1 MDLDGSSNLSP
12 YLRFGVL
19 GLRSAIYRCLDIL
32 KNAEGRKD
40 LLGIDAW
47 LNDLIWREFH
57 IQIMYHFPESRT
69 QNFRSLYDGLSW
81 NNNHSEFQAWKEGRT
96 GYPVVDAAMRQLD
109 SIGWIPNQARNI
121 AASFLVKDL
130 LIDWRWGEKWFRE
143 RLLDGDLA
151 VNTGNWQQVAGTG
164 PDAAPFSR
172 ILNPTRQSRKY
183 DPTGNYI
190 KRWVPELEGLDKDVI
205 HAPWE
210 KGKKVPGYPKP
221 IIAHKFATERAGAAY
236 RAITDN

>member
-1 MDLDGSSNLSP
+1 MVSI
-12 YLRFGVL
+12 F
-19 GLRSAIYRCLDIL
+19 
-32 KNAEGRKD
+32 
-40 LLGIDAW
+40 LL
-47 LNDLIWREFH
+47 
-57 IQIMYHFPESRT
+57 QIIIF
-69 QNFRSLYDGLSW
+69 SLVTM
-81 NNNHSEFQAWKEGRT
+81 FQT
-96 GYPVVDAAMRQLD
+96 
-109 SIGWIPNQARNI
+109 NI

-151 VNTGNWQQVAGTG
+151 VNTGNWQLVAGTG

-190 KRWVPELEGLDKDVI
+190 RRWVPELAGLDKDVI

-210 KGKKVPGYPKP
+210 KGKNVPGYPKP

-236 RAITDN
+236 RAISGE